1 MKSSQIS
8 RSDSQAFEGT
18 SMSICSSMLF
28 MIGQSWYELKRR
40 PCGYCISFMS
50 VLIVVAA
57 SAVSQ
62 SIIDRA
68 PLIFLKSAEG
78 PAAQSDISYTQFSDQ
93 AYCQFQLPQ

>member
-1 MKSSQIS
+1 
-8 RSDSQAFEGT
+8 
-18 SMSICSSMLF
+18 MSF
-28 MIGQSWYELKRR
+28 
-40 PCGYCISFMS
+40 FS

-78 PAAQSDISYTQFSDQ
+78 PAGQSDIS
-93 AYCQFQLPQ
+93 

>member
-1 MKSSQIS
+1 MLVEPQKQIL
-8 RSDSQAFEGT
+8 DVT
-18 SMSICSSMLF
+18 HMSICSSLVF
-28 MIGQSWYELKRR
+28 MISQSWYELRRR
-40 PCGYCISFMS
+40 PCGYCVSFFS

-78 PAAQSDISYTQFSDQ
+78 PAAQSDMV
-93 AYCQFQLPQ
+93 